1 MDVPGLAISLAF
13 SGSACV
19 GGAWWCLQRLTQLR
33 FLLDTPTS
41 KIRSAAQGYT
51 ELYGI
56 LRELPQTELRGP
68 LTGKPCVWW
77 RFKIEEQRSDGKR
90 RSWSALESGC
100 SEAWLELADAT
111 GECLINPLGAEVRPA
126 TREVWSGDL
135 RHPLRARP
143 TGLLMGLLTGGRR
156 YRYTEERLHGV
167 GVKHDALGG
176 GQFGHFHHRENRA
189 GFVIGPH
196 HRDNRHAVIQQRFV
210 FVHVQPAALVHF
222 QLVDDIAFFFQPL
235 AQGED
240 GRVLD
245 HGGDDGVAVGL
256 GFQRRQDGGGVGFG
270 AAGGEDDFRIML
282 GAQQGLHLLRARLG
296 ATGRDLRIE
305 QAYWERLVG
314 KMTHGGKS
322 SGG

>member
-13 SGSACV
+13 SGSACI

-41 KIRSAAQGYT
+41 KIRSAAQGYA

-156 YRYTEERLHGV
+156 YRYTEERLHAGEPLYAIGNFRSV
-167 GVKHDALGG
+167 GAQGFDPHTAQGAVIREWKQDFSGLLQRFDRDASGQLEPDEWQRVQQAALAEAEQRHRQESQAPVRNELHKPVEAQPFILSSKGEDELARGFRWQALAAAVLCLAGALATTWLLNTQLGG
-176 GQFGHFHHRENRA
+176 
-189 GFVIGPH
+189 
-196 HRDNRHAVIQQRFV
+196 
-210 FVHVQPAALVHF
+210 
-222 QLVDDIAFFFQPL
+222 
-235 AQGED
+235 
-240 GRVLD
+240 
-245 HGGDDGVAVGL
+245 
-256 GFQRRQDGGGVGFG
+256 
-270 AAGGEDDFRIML
+270 
-282 GAQQGLHLLRARLG
+282 
-296 ATGRDLRIE
+296 
-305 QAYWERLVG
+305 Y
-314 KMTHGGKS
+314 
-322 SGG
+322 